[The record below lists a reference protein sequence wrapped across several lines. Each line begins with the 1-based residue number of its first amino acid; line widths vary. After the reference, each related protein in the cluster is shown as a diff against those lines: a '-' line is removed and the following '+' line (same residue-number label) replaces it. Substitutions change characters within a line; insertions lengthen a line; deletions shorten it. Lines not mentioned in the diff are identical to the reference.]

1 MAFGVPT
8 TFSAVQ
14 NNFTIGQQVQ
24 LVLMTP
30 DGTPVQDFGLL
41 TEFTAS
47 AVKHDIEVAGINN
60 GGFVAHRVA
69 EKGWKGSFAF
79 ARTNG
84 MADYLQFIEEQ
95 SFYGGNP
102 QNFYTIYQTFQ
113 PSDGS
118 LSEYQYI
125 GVVIS
130 GFDGGSV
137 RQDAEVPMKLDFSAS
152 QRNQISGPV
161 ALS

>member
-1 MAFGVPT
+1 MVFGAPT
-8 TFSAVQ
+8 TFNAVQ

-30 DGTPVQDFGLL
+30 EGTPVQNFGLL

-47 AVKHDIEVAGINN
+47 AEKHLIEVAGINN
-60 GGFVAHRVA
+60 GGYVARRSA

-95 SFYGGNP
+95 GFYGGNP
-102 QNFYTIYQTFQ
+102 QNFYTVYQTIQ
-113 PSDGS
+113 NNDGS
-118 LSEYQYI
+118 LSEYQYV
-125 GVVIS
+125 GVVFS
-130 GFDGGSV
+130 GFDAGSI
-137 RQDAEVPMKLDFSAS
+137 RQDADIPMKIEFAAA
-152 QRNQISGPV
+152 QRVQLSGPV
-161 ALS
+161 ALA